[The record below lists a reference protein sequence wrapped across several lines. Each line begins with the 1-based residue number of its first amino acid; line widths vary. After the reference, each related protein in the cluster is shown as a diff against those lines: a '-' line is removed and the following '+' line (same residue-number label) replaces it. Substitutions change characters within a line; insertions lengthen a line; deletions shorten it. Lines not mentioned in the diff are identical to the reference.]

1 MDNSHLSFQQM
12 FIEPLP
18 IYIYRMLGTVLILE
32 IHQGTKETK
41 LLSLLGI
48 AFWELETGSKPSK
61 LESILE
67 SEDKNK

>member
-1 MDNSHLSFQQM
+1 
-12 FIEPLP
+12 
-18 IYIYRMLGTVLILE
+18 MLGTVLILE